1 MTENINKDCENQKT
15 EIPESVMKQV
25 ISQYKPLGVGYR
37 NHDPELQE
45 ARSNLGKVVK
55 FLSGRCRGDSEII
68 ALMHKVADIHETME
82 TFRKIPDFADEHHP
96 NGLFEIGYSYWHQ
109 EVQAI
114 FSNIGRLG
122 GKG

>member
-1 MTENINKDCENQKT
+1 
-15 EIPESVMKQV
+15 MKQV